1 MDNLILTSEILDWI
15 SDPSDPAL
23 RHKVLTDILELPE
36 NDSKVIE
43 TKGLIHTQPWIKETL
58 KHANEDGSWS
68 GKFHFYNK
76 YRGTSWVM
84 YHLSEMGALKEDEVI
99 QRGVEYI
106 LDNAKTKYKQRNKY
120 NYTFDENTCAYW
132 DFPAVCLTARM
143 ALVLCRFGQ
152 ADHPLVRKAFNFCH
166 LLFDQEEGFSCA
178 VMDYYSLLPKCYM
191 TVPQILKAFL
201 AFPDDLRTPED
212 QKIIFSMAELLKKYR
227 ISHYAAAET
236 KEWRKFSEKKEVEE
250 LRIEKENWIA
260 EGRTKDR
267 VEKSGWSRFAFPS
280 HYNSDTLDALLLL
293 GDVDNEVDSVIEEG
307 LKTLLSKRTD
317 EGKWKL
323 TGGLN
328 GKMYADLDQKGKPSP
343 WITYRALF
351 AFKKFGLLEFLHV

>member
-1 MDNLILTSEILDWI
+1 MEKITLNSEILDWI

-23 RHKVLTDILELPE
+23 RYKVLTDLLDLP
-36 NDSKVIE
+36 DSDPKVKKARSQIN
-43 TKGLIHTQPWIKETL
+43 TQPWIKTSLES
-58 KHANEDGSWS
+58 ANEDGSWS

-84 YHLSEMGALKEDEVI
+84 YHLSEMGALPDNEVI

-106 LDNAKTKYKQRNKY
+106 LGQAKTKYKQKNKY
-120 NYTFDENTCAYW
+120 NYTFDEETCAYW

-143 ALVLCRFGQ
+143 ALVLCRFGK
-152 ADHPLVRKAFNFCH
+152 ADHELVRKAFNFCH
-166 LLFDQEEGFSCA
+166 LLFDPEEGFSCA

-191 TVPQILKAFL
+191 TVPQVLKAFL
-201 AFPDDLRTPED
+201 AFPEELRTPED
-212 QKIIFSMAELLKKYR
+212 QKMIESMATLLKKYR

-236 KEWRKFSEKKEVEE
+236 KAWRKFSEGKGAAE
-250 LRIEKENWIA
+250 LRLEKENWIV
-260 EGRTKDR
+260 EGRTIDR
-267 VEKSGWSRFAFPS
+267 VEKSGWSRFAFPA

-293 GDVDNEVDSVIEEG
+293 GEVNNEIDSVIEEG
-307 LKTLLSKRTD
+307 LMTLLSKRTD
-317 EGKWKL
+317 EGKWKM

-343 WITYRALF
+343 WITYRALY
-351 AFKKFGLLEFLHV
+351 AFKKFNLLTI